1 MSHLDEGTLHA
12 LLDGE
17 LGTTEVAEIT
27 AHLSGCS
34 ACAQRHREAKEFRA
48 EADRLIESVEL
59 AETQAPRGSAV
70 VVDTPVAPPPR
81 AVEPPVVERPIREPV
96 REPLREPTPTG
107 RPPEPRRAEPPA
119 AAVVPPSPRPAPPR
133 PEPRPADAAP
143 ATARSPE
150 PPRAAPRRPRPQP
163 VAEPEAARPEAAR
176 PEAAR
181 PEAARPEAARPE
193 PWNAPPPPLM
203 IPDNESRA
211 ERRFRMMR
219 RLGVAATI
227 LVVVGTAALAYK
239 LRPGTPHVVP
249 DDTLNTVAGP
259 TGVVSSLE
267 RSGAPSSTMQK
278 ADTVPEVPAPS
289 VPPSAADEV
298 QPPPSRQ
305 PTALANAPR
314 AEAPTRP
321 KPAATAKQQAPA
333 AEEAPVSVG
342 SAQDSVPEAVASD
355 TGAADSTA
363 TQDLADV
370 RRRAAE
376 AMQELDRDRR
386 RDQAAAATAAL
397 DAARRRNARAPAPTP
412 AAVPPPAPPTIE
424 QRAGIYLR
432 IGLDEA
438 SRQLG
443 GPAHV
448 IEGMS
453 AAFMGLAPGGVD
465 PGADSTRPLVRVVYQ
480 DPQGRL
486 ILLDQQRLRA
496 GQAPPQGPLAWVA
509 GEVALWLRGEA
520 PADALR
526 ALRSRVR

>member
-27 AHLSGCS
+27 AHLSGCT
-34 ACAQRHREAKEFRA
+34 ACAQRHREAKEFRV

-59 AETQAPRGSAV
+59 AETQAPRGPAV
-70 VVDTPVAPPPR
+70 VMDTPAAPPPR
-81 AVEPPVVERPIREPV
+81 AVEPPVVERPVREPV
-96 REPLREPTPTG
+96 REPLREPAPTA
-107 RPPEPRRAEPPA
+107 RPAEPRRATPPA
-119 AAVVPPSPRPAPPR
+119 AAAVPPRTAPPRPAPQ
-133 PEPRPADAAP
+133 PAAESAP
-143 ATARSPE
+143 ATARPPE
-150 PPRAAPRRPRPQP
+150 PPRAAAPRPPRPQP
-163 VAEPEAARPEAAR
+163 APEPVAARA
-176 PEAAR
+176 
-181 PEAARPEAARPE
+181 E
-193 PWNAPPPPLM
+193 PWNAPPPPLL

-211 ERRFRMMR
+211 ERRFRMIR

-239 LRPGTPHVVP
+239 LRPGTPLVMP

-267 RSGAPSSTMQK
+267 RSGAPSPAMQK

-289 VPPSAADEV
+289 LPRSAADEV
-298 QPPPSRQ
+298 QPPPSRP
-305 PTALANAPR
+305 PTAPANTPR
-314 AEAPTRP
+314 AEAPAKP
-321 KPAATAKQQAPA
+321 KPAAVAKRQAPA
-333 AEEAPVSVG
+333 AEEPRAALGSV
-342 SAQDSVPEAVASD
+342 QDSVPETLASD
-355 TGAADSTA
+355 TGGADSTA

-397 DAARRRNARAPAPTP
+397 DAARRRNARAPAP
-412 AAVPPPAPPTIE
+412 AAVPPPAPAAPPTME

-453 AAFMGLAPGGVD
+453 ASFMGLAPGGVD

-480 DPQGRL
+480 DSQGRL

-509 GEVALWLRGEA
+509 GEIALWLRGEA